1 GPAFMPAAGGN
12 HPIETPVR
20 RTPLKIGTTTAT
32 KRRDKRPRTL
42 GSWSIEYQR
51 FSSLL
56 SAVGGVEITY
66 RRWSSLPRTVGQWSC
81 EHSRSGAQLLRIG
94 PHDLRYD
101 PHGGNV
107 CGVGPLEIFY
117 GEHGSSPIRSQLPGR
132 GDSLSDELLLMLFL
146 TLFWQEQTREAREA
160 YYQAR
165 R

>member
-1 GPAFMPAAGGN
+1 MDIELSYDRAG
-12 HPIETPVR
+12 R
-20 RTPLKIGTTTAT
+20 LCAIGGTEISY

-146 TLFWQEQTREAREA
+146 TLFWQEQTREACEA